1 MMLKLTI
8 KDVLKQK
15 SFGAIAIISGFLL
28 GLVYYF
34 LTLSSAVT
42 HNLTALVVSPQYLAA
57 SIGLTLVVAVLG
69 GINIALVVYNIKT
82 QRMNLQKGGSSAIF
96 GGALAAFTPGCP
108 ACTTSLTA
116 VLGIVGGLA
125 IFPLQGLELKFVS
138 IAAPMARTKLM
149 IGRLAAMGM
158 IAGVPAIFGAWVGGF
173 VYSPL
178 TAVIFLAIGVGAIF
192 QVIVLIIRWIQN
204 EEGKLSNSSVLAGI
218 AVGMIIMYITS
229 ILV

>member
-8 KDVLKQK
+8 RDILRQK
-15 SFGAIAIISGFLL
+15 SFGTIAIISGILL

-34 LTLSSAVT
+34 LTLSSAID
-42 HNLTALVVSPQYLAA
+42 HFAIDIIVSPQYLAA
-57 SIGLTLVVAVLG
+57 SIGLTCIVAILG
-69 GINIALVVYNIKT
+69 GINIALVVYNKKT

-138 IAAPMARTKLM
+138 IAALSFS
-149 IGRLAAMGM
+149 IWWAMRNINKASCCTM
-158 IAGVPAIFGAWVGGF
+158 EK
-173 VYSPL
+173 
-178 TAVIFLAIGVGAIF
+178 TD
-192 QVIVLIIRWIQN
+192 
-204 EEGKLSNSSVLAGI
+204 
-218 AVGMIIMYITS
+218 
-229 ILV
+229 

>member
-8 KDVLKQK
+8 KDILKQK
-15 SFGAIAIISGFLL
+15 SFGVIAVISGVLL

-34 LTLSSAVT
+34 LTLSSALNHFAIDV
-42 HNLTALVVSPQYLAA
+42 VVSTQYLAA
-57 SIGLTLVVAVLG
+57 SVGLTFIVAILG
-69 GINIALVVYNIKT
+69 GINIALVAYNIKT

-138 IAAPMARTKLM
+138 IAALSFS
-149 IGRLAAMGM
+149 IWWAMRNINKASCCTM
-158 IAGVPAIFGAWVGGF
+158 
-173 VYSPL
+173 
-178 TAVIFLAIGVGAIF
+178 
-192 QVIVLIIRWIQN
+192 
-204 EEGKLSNSSVLAGI
+204 ESN
-218 AVGMIIMYITS
+218 
-229 ILV
+229 

>member
-8 KDVLKQK
+8 KDILRQK
-15 SFGAIAIISGFLL
+15 SFGTIAISGVLL

-34 LTLSSAVT
+34 LTLSSVFNHFAMDI
-42 HNLTALVVSPQYLAA
+42 AVSPQYIAS

-69 GINIALVVYNIKT
+69 GINIALVAYNIKT

-125 IFPLQGLELKFVS
+125 ILLQVC
-138 IAAPMARTKLM
+138 
-149 IGRLAAMGM
+149 
-158 IAGVPAIFGAWVGGF
+158 
-173 VYSPL
+173 
-178 TAVIFLAIGVGAIF
+178 F
-192 QVIVLIIRWIQN
+192 QQ
-204 EEGKLSNSSVLAGI
+204 LSCCTI
-218 AVGMIIMYITS
+218 
-229 ILV
+229 